1 MLKPLLLPIAVFCL
15 AACSQEVKPEQSVA
29 YATEAVK
36 LFQQACVQTGG
47 SGDAVGEW
55 ATQQQFRK
63 MTVNDIKNLP
73 PGMMELD
80 AQSVWQ
86 AGRQGAVFYL
96 STTSDTCSVKTAK
109 ADSMVVEKAF
119 DRIALAGQPGIEPRL
134 EEKSFVSSPFPF
146 TRIAYIWHETDSG
159 RDIRLAANMSSSKHL
174 PAQLAL
180 MLIRPPANTSAVN
193 GE

>member
-1 MLKPLLLPIAVFCL
+1 MLKTLLLPIAVFSL
-15 AACSQEVKPEQSVA
+15 ASCSQEVKPEQSAA

-36 LFQQACVQTGG
+36 LFEQACVQTGG
-47 SGDAVGEW
+47 GAAAVGEW
-55 ATQQQFRK
+55 AGQQPFQK
-63 MTVNDIKNLP
+63 MTAEDIKNLP

-86 AGRQGAVFYL
+86 TERQGAVFYL
-96 STTSDTCSVKTAK
+96 STTSDSCNVKTAK
-109 ADSMVVEKAF
+109 ADGTVVEKAF
-119 DRIALAGQPGIEPRL
+119 DRIALAGRPGIEPRL

-159 RDIRLAANMSSSKHL
+159 GDIRLTANMSSSEQL

-180 MLIRPPANTSAVN
+180 SFIRPPANIPAVN